1 VEPAAPGS
9 VLGATLD
16 LDAVLQQMTEIAVP
30 RMGDWCAIF
39 MRGERESI
47 RCVAFVHR
55 DQAKTELGRAYIR
68 ARPISIDAPFGV
80 GKVIRTGV
88 SELTGEVSEE
98 QLRAVS
104 RDEEG
109 VRVPH
114 ELGHGSVL
122 IVPLRVG
129 AAVIGAVSMGRAEA
143 NAYDPTDRAAAVDL
157 AGRLALAIQ
166 NAELYRDAREA
177 RARAERASWQ
187 SAFLAEASRL
197 LASSVDY
204 GATLDGLI
212 RLSVPTIADGAV
224 VHLVRRDGVKR
235 IGPAYADPRS
245 RRSRRPRS
253 SATSSRTRSSSRRR
267 GPAGGGVAL
276 TLERLDG
283 RARLVVTDTGPGIG
297 ADVLPHVFDRFRQG
311 DSSSTRLHGG
321 LAIREAHRGTARG
334 NGARGKR
341 RAAGRRANRHR
352 AAGRDLGQPPAA
364 RLQPTRL
371 RRCSTKSTTTYSPSF
386 SGLT

>member
-1 VEPAAPGS
+1 
-9 VLGATLD
+9 
-16 LDAVLQQMTEIAVP
+16 
-30 RMGDWCAIF
+30 
-39 MRGERESI
+39 MRSRKSSSASG
-47 RCVAFVHR
+47 
-55 DQAKTELGRAYIR
+55 
-68 ARPISIDAPFGV
+68 
-80 GKVIRTGV
+80 
-88 SELTGEVSEE
+88 
-98 QLRAVS
+98 S

-109 VRVPH
+109 VRVRH

-267 GPAGGGVAL
+267 GPAGGG
-276 TLERLDG
+276 RGLDARAPRRPRASGRHRHGTRHRRG
-283 RARLVVTDTGPGIG
+283 RAPARVRS
-297 ADVLPHVFDRFRQG
+297 LPSGRQQQHAPARRPR
-311 DSSSTRLHGG
+311 DS
-321 LAIREAHRGTARG
+321 
-334 NGARGKR
+334 
-341 RAAGRRANRHR
+341 
-352 AAGRDLGQPPAA
+352 
-364 RLQPTRL
+364 
-371 RRCSTKSTTTYSPSF
+371 
-386 SGLT
+386 